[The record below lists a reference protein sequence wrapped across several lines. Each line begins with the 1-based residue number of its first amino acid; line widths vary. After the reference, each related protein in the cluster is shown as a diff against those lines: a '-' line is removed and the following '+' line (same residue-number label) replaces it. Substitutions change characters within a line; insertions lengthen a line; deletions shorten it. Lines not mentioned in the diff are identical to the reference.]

1 MEKRYKEVMKILYI
15 KENEQEEL
23 LINNIDRTLDIIK
36 LLNNAEV
43 DLSLEP
49 LEYLNEGVQNKMRSK
64 DETRINAKNLKT
76 NNDNYFV
83 VKK

>member
-64 DETRINAKNLKT
+64 YETRINAKNLKT

>member
-49 LEYLNEGVQNKMRSK
+49 LEYLNEGVQNTMRSK